1 MSTLSEIKEIES
13 EINKLLKEAKVKVV
27 KEIFKKAVPE
37 LFVEYPN
44 LKRISW
50 TQYTPYFNDGDTCE
64 FGSSH
69 TSPAIYFTTPSPDVE
84 GDKDDFDGY
93 EEEWSDYSYYDY
105 DKNYKNYKNKKLKP
119 GLSDE
124 TIAQIKTAEAVIAFL
139 GNFDNDDML
148 DLFGDHQKVILT
160 AKGIEVEGYN
170 HD

>member
-93 EEEWSDYSYYDY
+93 EEEWSDYSY
-105 DKNYKNYKNKKLKP
+105 
-119 GLSDE
+119 
-124 TIAQIKTAEAVIAFL
+124 QIKTAEAVIAFL
-139 GNFDNDDML
+139 GNFDDDDML
-148 DLFGDHQKVILT
+148 DLFGDHQKVIIT
-160 AKGIEVEGYN
+160 AKGIEVEDYN

>member
-1 MSTLSEIKEIES
+1 MSTLSEIKEIKS
-13 EINKLLKEAKVKVV
+13 EINKLRKEAKAKVRD
-27 KEIFKKAVPE
+27 FQKAVLE

-64 FGSSH
+64 FGSNH
-69 TSPAIYFTTPSPDVE
+69 DSPAIYFTTPLPDAE
-84 GDKDDFDGY
+84 DDDEEEFDGY
-93 EEEWSDYSYYDY
+93 EEEWSDYSYYSYYNY
-105 DKNYKNYKNKKLKP
+105 DKNYKNKKLKP

-148 DLFGDHQKVILT
+148 NLFGDHQKVIIT
-160 AKGIEVEGYN
+160 AKRIEVEDYN
-170 HD
+170 HE